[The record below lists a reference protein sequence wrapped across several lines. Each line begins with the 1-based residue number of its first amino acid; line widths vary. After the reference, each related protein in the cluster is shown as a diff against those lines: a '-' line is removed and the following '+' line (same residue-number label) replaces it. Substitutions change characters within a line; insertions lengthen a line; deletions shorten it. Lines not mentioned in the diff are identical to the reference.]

1 MTMIMINSSQKYH
14 RMNWMNRINPLHGIQ
29 KMKQTFQINKRICQ
43 DNRMNRNHRF
53 QKIMW
58 LKILKMIQI
67 IKKLLNSK
75 TIVVT
80 IRKKNKELHNYNNF
94 MRTFKVKMMYNHQKS
109 NRKDKIQKI
118 ILIYKVTRKKIIRRK
133 TKIQ

>member
-1 MTMIMINSSQKYH
+1 
-14 RMNWMNRINPLHGIQ
+14 
-29 KMKQTFQINKRICQ
+29 
-43 DNRMNRNHRF
+43 MNRNHRF